1 MRTSPCGINPGVWF
15 SVKNEREG
23 EAKQDLPRPSH
34 CLPNSRQ
41 PRSRVPQWQRGLRG
55 LLGRRV
61 TASGSAASGQRAPE
75 EPPSSA
81 WSRLRGAAA
90 ARAGPG
96 RQPQQA
102 GSSVWLQT
110 LRVINNGKVADIKKA
125 NNFIREQDLYALKAI
140 KIPVQNHGILTE
152 THRELKP
159 LLAPSSDTRVTV
171 ELPDA
176 EGPAA
181 HGDAATQAHT
191 SHLTDFFKGI
201 DQNIER
207 AVQSEV
213 FLSESYCV
221 ETPDQPL
228 LPAPPRT
235 PADGAD
241 WGIQWWNAV
250 FLMLLVGIV
259 LPVFYLVYF
268 KIQATRETPASLNT
282 TANPNGSMALSALA
296 GPAPGLGIPA
306 PTSSSASQL
315 SHLSQ
320 ART

>member
-1 MRTSPCGINPGVWF
+1 MFGGGAGIRTHGMTLARQAPHHLKMREKERLSKTFQGPATVCRTPG
-15 SVKNEREG
+15 
-23 EAKQDLPRPSH
+23 SH
-34 CLPNSRQ
+34 ARAF
-41 PRSRVPQWQRGLRG
+41 R
-55 LLGRRV
+55 
-61 TASGSAASGQRAPE
+61 SGSGDSEDSSEEESQRVA
-75 EPPSSA
+75 
-81 WSRLRGAAA
+81 LRPRG
-90 ARAGPG
+90 RERQRSLHPQPG
-96 RQPQQA
+96 A
-102 GSSVWLQT
+102 GSVVLLQRE
-110 LRVINNGKVADIKKA
+110 LAQGDSLNKLALQYGCKVADIKKA